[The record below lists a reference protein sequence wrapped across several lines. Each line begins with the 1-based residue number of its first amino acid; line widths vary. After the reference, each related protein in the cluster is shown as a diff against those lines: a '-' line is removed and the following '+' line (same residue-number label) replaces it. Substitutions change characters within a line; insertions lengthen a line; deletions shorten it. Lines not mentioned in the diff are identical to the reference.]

1 MQNPKMKQYNS
12 FQLTIVFLSGL
23 LLLFIIA
30 PIIGMFIST
39 GYDDVVGSL
48 KDREVVSSIWITLL
62 ASIGATLLFSLA
74 AIPFAYFLA
83 RKSFPLKK
91 IVIGIIDL
99 PIVIPHTAAGIA
111 LLGIISRNT
120 FLGKAAHFI
129 GFEFVG
135 SIAGIMIAMAFVS
148 LPYLI
153 NAAME
158 GFLSVP
164 ERLEQ
169 AAMNLGASQTK
180 TFFKIS
186 LPLAWRSIL
195 SGFVLMF
202 ARGISEFG
210 AVVIIAYHPMTTP
223 VLIYE
228 RFGSFGLQYAKPI
241 AVIVIFISLLVF
253 ILLRWLANK
262 KKNA

>member
-1 MQNPKMKQYNS
+1 
-12 FQLTIVFLSGL
+12 
-23 LLLFIIA
+23 
-30 PIIGMFIST
+30 
-39 GYDDVVGSL
+39 
-48 KDREVVSSIWITLL
+48 
-62 ASIGATLLFSLA
+62 
-74 AIPFAYFLA
+74 
-83 RKSFPLKK
+83 
-91 IVIGIIDL
+91 
-99 PIVIPHTAAGIA
+99 
-111 LLGIISRNT
+111 
-120 FLGKAAHFI
+120 
-129 GFEFVG
+129 
-135 SIAGIMIAMAFVS
+135 
-148 LPYLI
+148 
-153 NAAME
+153 ME